1 MNNLEKI
8 ADALLE
14 GKINPK
20 EAELLSKNIKDYT
33 NHSKK
38 IKYETYIENIGNTLE
53 IKDEDKSTLGYLVYS
68 FESNIFDT
76 PYMILQDTKC
86 FEKGKGHFRKM
97 FNQLCEIAQR
107 NKAEYIDLEVD
118 KENKNARD
126 IYEYM
131 GFHYLPA
138 DGFDNI
144 ENMEKMR
151 YFV

>member
-1 MNNLEKI
+1 MKGLEDI

-14 GKINPK
+14 GEITPE
-20 EAELLSKNIKDYT
+20 EAELLSKNKQNYT
-33 NHSKK
+33 NNFKK
-38 IKYETYIENIGNTLE
+38 TTNETYIENIGNMLE
-53 IKDEDKSTLGYLVYS
+53 IKDEKENTLGYISYS
-68 FESNIFDT
+68 IESNIFDT
-76 PYMILQDTKC
+76 PYIILQDTKC
-86 FEKGKGHFRKM
+86 FEKGNGHFRKM

-107 NKAEYIDLEVD
+107 NKAEYIDLDVD
-118 KENKNARD
+118 KENKNARN

-131 GFHYLPA
+131 GFHYLPS